1 MQEDAPGPAGDLP
14 WPEPRRARAVVWL
27 LLGIYTL
34 SFIDRQILALMVE
47 PIKADM
53 EVSDFGFGLLTGLAF
68 SLFYTLFGI
77 PFARIA
83 DRGSRRG
90 LIAFGVAFWSLAT
103 AACGLARGYSQL
115 FLARIGVGIGE
126 ATLTPAAN
134 SMIADLVPPER
145 RGRAIAIYTLG
156 IPIGSALAF
165 LFGGAL
171 IELAS
176 TLDIPDLPLIG
187 AWRGW
192 QLVFLLFGLPGLAFA
207 LFMMRTPEPVRRGRV
222 ADGRSVPVGEAARY
236 FLRRWRVFGLAF
248 LGIACLAALGYGTI
262 YFIAAFFGRV
272 HGYSPGETGLVFG
285 LILLIAGTGGILV
298 AGRLAD
304 YLVGR
309 GHDDAHI
316 RILLLATL
324 FMAPFAIAFPLVASP
339 VAAIWLLA
347 CAIFFSHHVWGT
359 AYAGI
364 AAVTPNALRGQ
375 ATAIYLF
382 IVNLIGLGLGPTMFG
397 YISSEVFA
405 DESMIDRTYVVM
417 ALLTLPVAGLC
428 LFAARPAFARQ
439 LAEIRE
445 QERAG

>member
-1 MQEDAPGPAGDLP
+1 MDQDTPATGADGA
-14 WPEPRRARAVVWL
+14 WPEPRGARAVVWL

-53 EVSDFGFGLLTGLAF
+53 EVSDLGFGLLTGLAF

-103 AACGLARGYSQL
+103 AACGLARGYPQL

-156 IPIGSALAF
+156 IPLGSALAF

-171 IELAS
+171 IELAG
-176 TLDIPDLPLIG
+176 TLEIPHLPLVG
-187 AWRGW
+187 TLRGW
-192 QLVFLLFGLPGLAFA
+192 QLVFLLFGLPGLGFA
-207 LFMMRTPEPVRRGRV
+207 WAMMRAPEPLRRGRKTG
-222 ADGRSVPVGEAARY
+222 DGAVPAGEAARY
-236 FLRRWRVFGLAF
+236 FLRRWRVFGLSF

-262 YFIAAFFGRV
+262 YFIGAFFGRV
-272 HGYSPGETGLVFG
+272 HGFSPGETGLTFG
-285 LILLIAGTGGILV
+285 LILLVAGTGGILV

-304 YLVGR
+304 RLVARGR
-309 GHDDAHI
+309 DDAHI
-316 RILLLATL
+316 RILLLATAA
-324 FMAPFAIAFPLVASP
+324 MAPFSIAFPLVESP
-339 VAAIWLLA
+339 GVAIVLLT
-347 CAIFFSHHVWGT
+347 CAIFFANHVWGT
-359 AYAGI
+359 AYAAI
-364 AAVTPNALRGQ
+364 AAATPNALRGQ
-375 ATAIYLF
+375 ATAVYLF
-382 IVNLIGLGLGPTMFG
+382 IINLIGLGLGPTMFG

-405 DESMIDRTYVVM
+405 DERRIDLTYVAM
-417 ALLTLPVAGLC
+417 ALLTLPIAGLC
-428 LFAARPAFARQ
+428 LAAARPAFARQ
-439 LAEIRE
+439 IAEIRE
-445 QERAG
+445 LERAG